1 MKDVLVN
8 KQTWITVV
16 SDEQQFNKLLRVWG
30 ILSKLTFEKEGMKWF
45 CNYLLQFNVW
55 GLGRGIFKLYTL
67 NKCAV
72 FTALAV
78 KAFIV

>member
-30 ILSKLTFEKEGMKWF
+30 ILSKLTFEKEGMK
-45 CNYLLQFNVW
+45 
-55 GLGRGIFKLYTL
+55 
-67 NKCAV
+67 
-72 FTALAV
+72 
-78 KAFIV
+78 